1 MESFNLVTEP
11 WIKVLDCCTN
21 EEKKVSIKELFQNA
35 AMYRQLAGE
44 MHAQDLAILRLLEA
58 ILITVYTRIDSSDQ
72 PYDWVTLDEKMHLKK
87 CDQPSRIRLMMSLVK
102 TWQNLYEAGH
112 FSNAVF
118 KYLDRNIASFD
129 FFGKK
134 PFYQVTAEQYDS
146 FVPDNKKI
154 AKNTGTVSLM
164 QINRLV
170 SESGNSIAI
179 FSPKSPDMKNK
190 MPMDEL
196 VRWVITYQNFAGV
209 TDKTKAQLKIKTKDK
224 MPNSRGWLYTLNP
237 VFVQGKNLFETFM
250 LNMLLFNPSR
260 PLYVPQRPVWEEQ
273 LTEYVKKR
281 LTQIK
286 PDNFAETYSV
296 WARLLYIEWKDE
308 NPKIFSAGLPPF
320 ESGNTFDI
328 EPMSIW
334 RKGKKDEI
342 YYPATRQLNSVGRA
356 MWHNFGQYVGISSV
370 NESQKPMCVDWLN
383 YLKDQKIIGE
393 NCLINL
399 HTSGIIS
406 NGGATSLSPAVEF
419 DDNLRIEADVLF
431 DQSKDK
437 KNIWPVRIE
446 EMVELNQEVGR
457 KYYRFL
463 MEVGQI
469 RFGEQK
475 AEDYAG
481 RQSQVFY
488 NNLNEPFMKWLSGLT
503 VEDDREVKQKIW
515 KQELRKIALKVLD
528 DFLDI
533 IAPRDISGKE
543 GNNIFIAANKYRAGI
558 NNALNKR

>member
-1 MESFNLVTEP
+1 MQSFNLVTDP
-11 WIKVLDCCTN
+11 WIKVLDSDTN
-21 EEKKVSIKELFQNA
+21 SEKLVSLKELFRNA
-35 AMYRQLAGE
+35 GSYRQLAGE

-58 ILITVYTRIDSSDQ
+58 ILITVYSRVDADNQI
-72 PYDWVTLDEKMHLKK
+72 YDWVVLNKTMQVQTYENPAGLK
-87 CDQPSRIRLMMSLVK
+87 LVK
-102 TWQNLYEAGH
+102 TLSKTWKKLYESGNFTDAI
-112 FSNAVF
+112 FE
-118 KYLDRNIASFD
+118 YLDKNITFFD
-129 FFGKK
+129 FFGQR

-146 FVPDNKKI
+146 FVEDKQKIKKGS
-154 AKNTGTVSLM
+154 GTVDLM
-164 QINRLV
+164 QMNRLI
-170 SESGNSIAI
+170 SQSGNSIAI
-179 FSPKSPDMKNK
+179 FAPKSSTWKNK
-190 MPMDEL
+190 LSLDEL
-196 VRWVITYQNFAGV
+196 IRWLITYQNFTGV
-209 TDKTKAQLKIKTKDK
+209 TDKTKVRAKEKHS
-224 MPNSRGWLYTLNP
+224 NSRGWLYTLNP
-237 VFVQGKNLFETFM
+237 IFVKGNNLFQTLI
-250 LNMLLFNPSR
+250 LNLVLFNPSM
-260 PLYVPQRPVWEEQ
+260 PEYVPQQPVWEEN
-273 LTEYVKKR
+273 LIEYVKKR
-281 LTQIK
+281 LSRIK
-286 PDNFAETYSV
+286 PDNIAETYTV
-296 WARLLYIEWKDE
+296 WSRLLHIEWKE
-308 NPKIFSAGLPPF
+308 EGPVVFSAGLPAF
-320 ESGNTFDI
+320 ESTNTFDI

-334 RKGKKDEI
+334 RKNRKDGNF
-342 YYPATRQLNSVGRA
+342 YPATKRLSNMGIA
-356 MWHNFGQYVGISSV
+356 MWRNFGQYVPTLGN
-370 NESQKPMCVDWLN
+370 NEAKKPLAVEWLN
-383 YLKDQKIIGE
+383 FLKKKTDFSGNKM
-393 NCLINL
+393 INL

-406 NGGATSLSPAVEF
+406 NGGATSLMPAAEF
-419 DDNLRIEADVLF
+419 DDNLRIESDVLF
-431 DQSKDK
+431 DCSEDK
-437 KNIWPVRIE
+437 ANMWPARIE

>member
-1 MESFNLVTEP
+1 
-11 WIKVLDCCTN
+11 
-21 EEKKVSIKELFQNA
+21 
-35 AMYRQLAGE
+35 
-44 MHAQDLAILRLLEA
+44 
-58 ILITVYTRIDSSDQ
+58 
-72 PYDWVTLDEKMHLKK
+72 
-87 CDQPSRIRLMMSLVK
+87 
-102 TWQNLYEAGH
+102 
-112 FSNAVF
+112 
-118 KYLDRNIASFD
+118 
-129 FFGKK
+129 
-134 PFYQVTAEQYDS
+134 
-146 FVPDNKKI
+146 
-154 AKNTGTVSLM
+154 
-164 QINRLV
+164 
-170 SESGNSIAI
+170 
-179 FSPKSPDMKNK
+179 
-190 MPMDEL
+190 
-196 VRWVITYQNFAGV
+196 
-209 TDKTKAQLKIKTKDK
+209 
-224 MPNSRGWLYTLNP
+224 
-237 VFVQGKNLFETFM
+237 
-250 LNMLLFNPSR
+250 
-260 PLYVPQRPVWEEQ
+260 
-273 LTEYVKKR
+273 
-281 LTQIK
+281 
-286 PDNFAETYSV
+286 
-296 WARLLYIEWKDE
+296 
-308 NPKIFSAGLPPF
+308 
-320 ESGNTFDI
+320 
-328 EPMSIW
+328 
-334 RKGKKDEI
+334 
-342 YYPATRQLNSVGRA
+342 
-356 MWHNFGQYVGISSV
+356 
-370 NESQKPMCVDWLN
+370 MCVEWLN

>member
-1 MESFNLVTEP
+1 MQSFNLVTDP
-11 WIKVLDCCTN
+11 WIKVLDSDTN
-21 EEKKVSIKELFQNA
+21 SEKLVSLKELFRNA
-35 AMYRQLAGE
+35 GSYRQLAGE

-58 ILITVYTRIDSSDQ
+58 ILITVYSRVDADNQI
-72 PYDWVTLDEKMHLKK
+72 YDWVVLNKTMQVQTYENPAGLK
-87 CDQPSRIRLMMSLVK
+87 LVK
-102 TWQNLYEAGH
+102 TLSKTWKKLYESGNFTDAI
-112 FSNAVF
+112 FE
-118 KYLDRNIASFD
+118 YLDKNITFFD
-129 FFGKK
+129 FFGQR

-146 FVPDNKKI
+146 FVEDKQKIKKGS
-154 AKNTGTVSLM
+154 GTVDLM
-164 QINRLV
+164 QMNRLI
-170 SESGNSIAI
+170 SQSGNSIAI
-179 FSPKSPDMKNK
+179 FAPKSSTWKNK
-190 MPMDEL
+190 LSLDEL
-196 VRWVITYQNFAGV
+196 IRWLITYQNFTGV
-209 TDKTKAQLKIKTKDK
+209 TDKTKVRAKEKHS
-224 MPNSRGWLYTLNP
+224 NSRGWLYTLNP
-237 VFVQGKNLFETFM
+237 IFVKGNNLFQTLM
-250 LNMLLFNPSR
+250 LNLVLFNPSM
-260 PLYVPQRPVWEEQ
+260 PEYVPQQPVWEEN
-273 LTEYVKKR
+273 LIEYVKKR
-281 LTQIK
+281 LSRIK
-286 PDNFAETYSV
+286 PDNIAETYTV
-296 WARLLYIEWKDE
+296 WSRLLHIEWKE
-308 NPKIFSAGLPPF
+308 EGPVVFSAGLPAF
-320 ESGNTFDI
+320 ESTNTFDI

-334 RKGKKDEI
+334 RKNRKDGNF
-342 YYPATRQLNSVGRA
+342 YPATKRLSNMGIA
-356 MWHNFGQYVGISSV
+356 MWRNFGQYVPTLGN
-370 NESQKPMCVDWLN
+370 NEAKKPLAVEWLN
-383 YLKDQKIIGE
+383 FLKKKTDFSGNKM
-393 NCLINL
+393 INL

-406 NGGATSLSPAVEF
+406 NGGATSLMPAAEF
-419 DDNLRIEADVLF
+419 DDNLRIESDVLF
-431 DQSKDK
+431 DCSEDK
-437 KNIWPVRIE
+437 VNIWPVRIE

>member
-1 MESFNLVTEP
+1 MQSFNLVTDP
-11 WIKVLDCCTN
+11 WIKVLDSDTN
-21 EEKKVSIKELFQNA
+21 SEKLVSLKELFRNA
-35 AMYRQLAGE
+35 GSYRQLAGE

-58 ILITVYTRIDSSDQ
+58 ILITVYSRVDADNQI
-72 PYDWVTLDEKMHLKK
+72 YDWVVLNKTMQVQTYENPAGLK
-87 CDQPSRIRLMMSLVK
+87 LVK
-102 TWQNLYEAGH
+102 TLSKTWKKLYESGNFTDAI
-112 FSNAVF
+112 FE
-118 KYLDRNIASFD
+118 YLDKNITFFD
-129 FFGKK
+129 FFGQR

-146 FVPDNKKI
+146 FVEDKQKIKKGL
-154 AKNTGTVSLM
+154 GTVDLM
-164 QINRLV
+164 QMNRLI
-170 SESGNSIAI
+170 SQSGNSIAI
-179 FSPKSPDMKNK
+179 FAPKSSTWKNK
-190 MPMDEL
+190 LSLDEL
-196 VRWVITYQNFAGV
+196 IRWLITYQNFTGV
-209 TDKTKAQLKIKTKDK
+209 TDKTKVRAKEKHS
-224 MPNSRGWLYTLNP
+224 NSRGWLYTLNP
-237 VFVQGKNLFETFM
+237 IFVKGNNLFQTLM
-250 LNMLLFNPSR
+250 LNLVLFNPSM
-260 PLYVPQRPVWEEQ
+260 PEYVPQQPVWEEN
-273 LTEYVKKR
+273 LIEYVKKR
-281 LTQIK
+281 LSRIK
-286 PDNFAETYSV
+286 PDNIAETYTV
-296 WARLLYIEWKDE
+296 WSRLLHIEWKE
-308 NPKIFSAGLPPF
+308 EGPVVFSAGLPAF
-320 ESGNTFDI
+320 ESTNTFDI

-334 RKGKKDEI
+334 RKNRKDGNF
-342 YYPATRQLNSVGRA
+342 YPATKRLSNMGIA
-356 MWHNFGQYVGISSV
+356 MWRNFGQYVPTLGN
-370 NESQKPMCVDWLN
+370 NEAKKPLAVEWLN
-383 YLKDQKIIGE
+383 FLKKKTDFSGNKM
-393 NCLINL
+393 INL

-406 NGGATSLSPAVEF
+406 NGGATSLMPAAEF
-419 DDNLRIEADVLF
+419 DDNLRIESDVLF
-431 DQSKDK
+431 DCSEDK
-437 KNIWPVRIE
+437 ANMWPARIE